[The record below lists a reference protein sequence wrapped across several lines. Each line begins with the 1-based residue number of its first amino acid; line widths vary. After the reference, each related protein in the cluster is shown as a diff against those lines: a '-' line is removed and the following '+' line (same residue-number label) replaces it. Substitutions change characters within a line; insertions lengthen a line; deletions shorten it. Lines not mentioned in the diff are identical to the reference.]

1 MFTKSF
7 ISFSDDVARFPA
19 HCPESDISDICR
31 WVTHKPI
38 LSGTRASL
46 GFGCR
51 KIEPIDILGIESRV
65 TDNAAISSGA
75 LGNCKEVGTSL
86 EISNGGFLNLDSE
99 FGRKSNE
106 WKRGIKMTLGTI
118 FGRDGSIVRH
128 CQMYSI
134 GVISTRQVYDRRET
148 LVIK

>member
-1 MFTKSF
+1 MLTKSF
-7 ISFSDDVARFPA
+7 ISFSYDVARFPA
-19 HCPESDISDICR
+19 HCPESGIFDICR
-31 WVTHKPI
+31 WVTLKPI
-38 LSGTRASL
+38 FSGARAGL

-51 KIEPIDILGIESRV
+51 KIEPIDILENGG
-65 TDNAAISSGA
+65 TGNAAISSWAHGS
-75 LGNCKEVGTSL
+75 CKEVGTSL
-86 EISNGGFLNLDSE
+86 EISNSGFLNLDSE
-99 FGRKSNE
+99 LGRESHE

-134 GVISTRQVYDRRET
+134 GVISTKQVYDGRET